1 MRTVLLGVPP
11 TLPAL
16 HRALG
21 LSYSA
26 AGLLT
31 AMPVLIL
38 ALGAIPGAFLVNR
51 VGARRAVTYGLA
63 FVTLGTALRGAL
75 PVAVTLFF
83 FTAVLALGIAITQPA
98 MPALVEVWFPRQIA
112 RASALYSNG
121 LLVGEVIAATITLPL
136 LLGAL
141 QLSWQGALSAWAL
154 PAAVCLGLWL
164 AVVPRFGR
172 LAAPPPAGDW
182 FPDLRSGR
190 MWRIGLLM
198 GGTSLVYFGM
208 NSWIPDTLEVR
219 GGHQLIAL
227 SLGLLNFMQLPVSA
241 GLAVAGD
248 WLLGRR
254 WPYVLAGLLSLLGV
268 AGYVAGP
275 LSTAPLWAGLM
286 GAAASLVFILNL
298 GLPAVLS
305 PGEVARFSGFMF
317 TVGYGCAFF
326 GPALG
331 GFAWDLTGRPAFAVL
346 PMGVA
351 SVAIV
356 ALGASLPQVR
366 RAAGGVSSRVV

>member
-1 MRTVLLGVPP
+1 MLLGVPP

-16 HRALG
+16 HHALG

-26 AGLLT
+26 GGLLN

-63 FVTLGTALRGAL
+63 VVTLGTALRGAL
-75 PVAVTLFF
+75 PLALTLFL

-98 MPALVEVWFPRQIA
+98 MPALVEAWFPRQIA
-112 RASALYSNG
+112 RASAVYSNG

-141 QLSWQGALSAWAL
+141 HLSWQAALSGWAL
-154 PAAVCLGLWL
+154 PAAGCLGLWL
-164 AVVPRFGR
+164 VLVPRLGQTGT
-172 LAAPPPAGDW
+172 PPPFGNW
-182 FPDLRSGR
+182 LPDLRSGQ

-208 NSWIPDTLEVR
+208 NTWIPDTLEVR

-241 GLAVAGD
+241 ALAVAGD
-248 WLLGRR
+248 ALLGRR
-254 WPYVLAGLLSLLGV
+254 WPYVFAGLLSTLGV

-275 LSTAPLWAGLM
+275 LSAAPVFAGLL
-286 GAAASLVFILNL
+286 GASSSLVFVMNL
-298 GLPAVLS
+298 GLPAVLA
-305 PGEVARFSGFMF
+305 PGEVPRFSGFMF

-331 GFAWDLTGRPAFAVL
+331 GVAWDLTGRSAFAVL
-346 PMGVA
+346 PMGIA
-351 SVAIV
+351 AAAIV
-356 ALGASLPQVR
+356 ALGASLPQMR
-366 RAAGGVSSRVV
+366 RSEGGVSSSVV

>member
-1 MRTVLLGVPP
+1 MLLGVPP

-16 HRALG
+16 HRGLG

-38 ALGAIPGAFLVNR
+38 ALGAIPGAYLVNR

-63 FVTLGTALRGAL
+63 ILTLGTALRGAL
-75 PVAVTLFF
+75 SLPLTLFF
-83 FTAVLALGIAITQPA
+83 FTALLALGIAISQPA

-112 RASALYSNG
+112 RASAIYTNG
-121 LLVGEVIAATITLPL
+121 LLAGEVIAATITLPF

-141 QLSWQGALSAWAL
+141 HLGWQAALSFWAI
-154 PAAVCLGLWL
+154 PAAGCLGLWL
-164 AVVPRFGR
+164 LIVPRLGQTGTTPPFGNW
-172 LAAPPPAGDW
+172 LPNV
-182 FPDLRSGR
+182 RSWD

-219 GGHQLIAL
+219 GGHHLIAL

-241 GLAVAGD
+241 ALAVAGD
-248 WLLGRR
+248 SLLGRR
-254 WPYVLAGLLSLLGV
+254 WPYVFAGLLSLLGV
-268 AGYVAGP
+268 SGYLAGP
-275 LSTAPLWAGLM
+275 LDLAPICAGLM
-286 GAAASLVFILNL
+286 GAASSLVFIMNL
-298 GLPAVLS
+298 GLPAVLA
-305 PGEVARFSGFMF
+305 PGEVPRFSGFMF

-331 GFAWDLTGRPAFAVL
+331 GFAWDLTGRSAFAVL
-346 PMGVA
+346 PMGIA
-351 SVAIV
+351 ALSIV
-356 ALGASLPQVR
+356 ALGASLPQMR
-366 RAAGGVSSRVV
+366 SAAGGVSSKVV